1 MEFAL
6 VAPVLTI
13 MVLGLANYVLGFSSL
28 IQLRNAV
35 EAGASYCMHNGAA
48 ACTSSQV
55 ASTVAHSTTLAVP
68 AGNVGLN
75 LSYGCATA
83 TGVTLQSQATPNC
96 ASGIGP
102 GQYAIVSANYT
113 YVSSIGQV
121 SIPLSSQTL
130 IRLQ

>member
-48 ACTSSQV
+48 ACTASQV
-55 ASTVAHSTTLAVP
+55 AATVANSTTLPVAS
-68 AGNVGLN
+68 GNVGLN
-75 LSYGCATA
+75 LSYGCATV